1 MPQVQDPG
9 KARTM
14 DEFIGELRLLKAWAG
29 GPSITEITRR
39 VHQDWRRAGR
49 PRTEWPA
56 RSTIGNCFLPGRRRP
71 NPDLL
76 LAVVR
81 ALVGGDEAT
90 VALWRQALRTVLGEA
105 EAAARVRACD
115 RLPAGPS
122 PLLGR
127 TRAASAVAAALTA
140 ARRPGAVV
148 LEGTAGVGKTSLAL
162 HVARRIAARSSTGA
176 PVLFARLR
184 GSAPTG
190 PAADPAAVLETFLR
204 LLGVTG
210 DRIPHGVTARAA
222 LYRQLL
228 RGTSALVVLDDAADA
243 EQVRPLLP
251 GDPAC
256 RTLVTSRRVM
266 RALPGATRLTV
277 EPLAPDDSVALL
289 RRTAGAEPR
298 ATDTAAFR
306 RIAADL
312 GHLPLALTLIG
323 RHMRQHTGWTLAD
336 YHSETVV
343 PLALEEGV
351 RAAIAASDAQTPP
364 DSRKLLRLLA
374 LHPLDRM
381 DTARAV
387 ALAGE
392 CGQAVRRHLDALC
405 AAHLLTETGPG
416 RFRMPAL
423 VRAYAEERVGLDVP
437 ATSIRQA
444 LCRVRA
450 HTEAAGAG
458 PARVLAA

>member
-1 MPQVQDPG
+1 MPQVLDPG

-14 DEFIGELRLLKAWAG
+14 DDFIGELRLLKAWAG

-81 ALVGGDEAT
+81 ALAGGDEAT
-90 VALWRQALRTVLGEA
+90 VALWRQALRTVLGQA

-127 TRAASAVAAALTA
+127 TRAASAAEAALTA
-140 ARRPGAVV
+140 AGRPRVVV
-148 LEGTAGVGKTSLAL
+148 LEGAAGAGKTSLAL
-162 HVARRIAARSSTGA
+162 HVARRVAARSPAGA

-184 GSAPTG
+184 GSAPAC
-190 PAADPAAVLETFLR
+190 PAADPAAVLDTFLR

-210 DRIPHGVTARAA
+210 DRIPHGVAARAA

-228 RGTSALVVLDDAADA
+228 VRTGALVVLDDAVDT

-256 RTLVTSRRVM
+256 PALVTSRRKT
-266 RALPGATRLTV
+266 RALPGAVRLTV
-277 EPLAPDDSVALL
+277 EPLAPDASVALL
-289 RRTAGAEPR
+289 RRTAGADPL
-298 ATDTAAFR
+298 AADTAALR

-336 YHSETVV
+336 YHRETVV

-351 RAAIAASDAQTPP
+351 RAAIAASDAQLT
-364 DSRKLLRLLA
+364 SGARKLLRLLA
-374 LHPLDRM
+374 LHPLDRT
-381 DTARAV
+381 DTALAV

-392 CGQAVRRHLDALC
+392 CEQAVRSHLDALC
-405 AAHLLTETGPG
+405 AAHLLTEPGPG

-423 VRAYAEERVGLDVP
+423 VRAYAGERVGIDVP

-444 LCRVRA
+444 LHRARA
-450 HTEAAGAG
+450 HTGAAG
-458 PARVLAA
+458 PARALAA

>member
-1 MPQVQDPG
+1 MPQVLDPG

-29 GPSITEITRR
+29 SPSITEITRR

-56 RSTIGNCFLPGRRRP
+56 RSTVGNCFLPGRRRP

-90 VALWRQALRTVLGEA
+90 VALWRQTLRTVLGEA

-127 TRAASAVAAALTA
+127 TRAASAAEAALMA
-140 ARRPGAVV
+140 EGRPGVVV
-148 LEGTAGVGKTSLAL
+148 LEGAAGVGKTSLAV
-162 HVARRIAARSSTGA
+162 HVARRVAARSPAGA

-184 GSAPTG
+184 GFAPTG

-210 DRIPHGVTARAA
+210 DRIPYGVTARAA

-228 RGTSALVVLDDAADA
+228 AGSGALVVLDDAADA
-243 EQVRPLLP
+243 ERVRPLLP
-251 GDPAC
+251 GDPTC
-256 RTLVTSRRVM
+256 RTLVTSRRGM
-266 RALPGATRLTV
+266 RALPGVPRLTV
-277 EPLAPDDSVALL
+277 EPLAPDASVALL
-289 RRTAGAEPR
+289 RQTAGADAH
-298 ATDTAAFR
+298 ATDTAALR

-312 GHLPLALTLIG
+312 GHLPLALALIG

-336 YHSETVV
+336 YHRETVV

-351 RAAIAASDAQTPP
+351 RATIAATDAQVTEGA
-364 DSRKLLRLLA
+364 RKLLRLMA
-374 LHPLDRM
+374 LPPLDCT
-381 DTARAV
+381 DTALAV
-387 ALAGE
+387 ALAGGCE
-392 CGQAVRRHLDALC
+392 QAVRGHLDALC
-405 AAHLLTETGPG
+405 AAHLLTEPEPG
-416 RFRMPAL
+416 RFRMPEL
-423 VRAYAEERVGLDVP
+423 VRAYAGERVGIDVP
-437 ATSIRQA
+437 ATSIHQA
-444 LCRVRA
+444 LRRVRA

-458 PARVLAA
+458 TARVLAA

>member
-1 MPQVQDPG
+1 MPQVLDPG

-90 VALWRQALRTVLGEA
+90 VALWRQALRTVLGQA

-127 TRAASAVAAALTA
+127 TRAASAAEAALTA
-140 ARRPGAVV
+140 AGRPGVVV
-148 LEGTAGVGKTSLAL
+148 LEGAAGVGKTSLAL
-162 HVARRIAARSSTGA
+162 DVARRVAARNSAGA

-184 GSAPTG
+184 GFAPTG

-210 DRIPHGVTARAA
+210 DRIPYGVTARAA

-228 RGTSALVVLDDAADA
+228 AGTGALVVLDDAADA

-251 GDPAC
+251 GDAAC
-256 RTLVTSRRVM
+256 PTLVTSRRTM

-289 RRTAGAEPR
+289 RRAAGADPL
-298 ATDTAAFR
+298 ATDPAALR

-312 GHLPLALTLIG
+312 GHLPLALALIG
-323 RHMRQHTGWTLAD
+323 RHMRQHTGWSLAD
-336 YHSETVV
+336 YHREAVV

-351 RAAIAASDAQTPP
+351 RAAIAASDARTTPEA
-364 DSRKLLRLLA
+364 RTLLRLLA
-374 LHPLDRM
+374 LHPLDRT
-381 DTARAV
+381 DTPLAV

-392 CGQAVRRHLDALC
+392 CEQAVRSHLDALC
-405 AAHLLTETGPG
+405 AVRLLTETAPG

-423 VRAYAEERVGLDVP
+423 VRAYAGERVGIDVP
-437 ATSIRQA
+437 ASSIRQA
-444 LCRVRA
+444 LRRVRER
-450 HTEAAGAG
+450 TEAAGA
-458 PARVLAA
+458 ARVLAA